1 MEEIIRLSSK
11 KLNASEEILYTNING
26 AVVKSIL
33 LFNNN
38 NSDKEVTLKLDSVTF
53 LFKLAANETKII
65 DTPIVTN
72 LIEASGENINIQ
84 ISGIQL

>member
-38 NSDKEVTLKLDSVTF
+38 NSDKEVTLKLDSVNF

-72 LIEASGENINIQ
+72 LIEASGENINIH

>member
-1 MEEIIRLSSK
+1 MEKIIRLSSK

-72 LIEASGENINIQ
+72 LIEASGENINIH

>member
-38 NSDKEVTLKLDSVTF
+38 NSDKEVTLKL
-53 LFKLAANETKII
+53 AANETKII

-72 LIEASGENINIQ
+72 LIEASGENINIH

>member
-1 MEEIIRLSSK
+1 MVEIIRLSSK

-72 LIEASGENINIQ
+72 LIEASGENINIH

>member
-53 LFKLAANETKII
+53 LFKLTANETKII

-72 LIEASGENINIQ
+72 LIEASGENINIH

>member
-11 KLNASEEILYTNING
+11 KLNAREEILYTNING

-72 LIEASGENINIQ
+72 LIEASGENINIH

>member
-11 KLNASEEILYTNING
+11 KLNASEEILYTNINW

-72 LIEASGENINIQ
+72 LIEASGENINIH